1 MLAMASSLLVVFTA
15 SELHDFDLVRTAMS
29 LDGRGDLATFYK
41 WGANI
46 EIVTISDHQNL
57 IDFDR
62 SAFFSIQ
69 FFNATQI
76 AFGNPVLLSTC
87 THYCVHGVFSKSL
100 TEKARILTVIPAGGK
115 HLQHYMSSLSASCL
129 TIVVSGH
136 RIRTLSTNPLKIVSE
151 ILLSTEEINA
161 LCRQDMAE
169 VNRVIRQRLQSEVA
183 LVNQLGHYIIDSGGK
198 RFRPLL
204 VLLSARAHGYEGRL
218 HHILAAIIEF
228 IHTATLLHDDVVDES
243 SLRRGKETANDLF
256 GNAASVLVG
265 DFLYSRAFEM
275 MVDVDSM
282 QVMAILANTTNVIA
296 EGEVMQLMNV
306 HDANTT
312 EERYIDVIHCKTA
325 KLFEA
330 ATRLGAVL
338 CKRAEPQE
346 MAMARYGMHLG
357 TAFQLIDDVLD
368 YTSSSDDMGKNV
380 GDDLAEGKPT
390 LPLIHAMS
398 RGTPEQVALIRK
410 AIEKGG
416 YEYID
421 DVQAIIVATGA
432 LDYTAAIARREADL
446 ALNELDH
453 LEDSDHKQA
462 LVSLAHLSV
471 DRNS

>member
-1 MLAMASSLLVVFTA
+1 
-15 SELHDFDLVRTAMS
+15 
-29 LDGRGDLATFYK
+29 
-41 WGANI
+41 
-46 EIVTISDHQNL
+46 
-57 IDFDR
+57 
-62 SAFFSIQ
+62 
-69 FFNATQI
+69 
-76 AFGNPVLLSTC
+76 
-87 THYCVHGVFSKSL
+87 
-100 TEKARILTVIPAGGK
+100 
-115 HLQHYMSSLSASCL
+115 
-129 TIVVSGH
+129 
-136 RIRTLSTNPLKIVSE
+136 VSE
-151 ILLSTEEINA
+151 ILLSTEEINT
-161 LCRQDMAE
+161 LCHQDMAE
-169 VNRVIRQRLQSEVA
+169 VNRVIRQRLQSDVA

-204 VLLSARAHGYEGRL
+204 VLLSARAHGYQGNL
-218 HHILAAIIEF
+218 HHILAAIVEF

-243 SLRRGKETANDLF
+243 SLRRGKETANELF

-275 MVDVDSM
+275 MVDVNSM
-282 QVMAILANTTNVIA
+282 RVMEILANTTNVIA

-306 HDANTT
+306 HDADTT
-312 EERYIDVIHCKTA
+312 EERYINVIHCKTA

-338 CKRAEPQE
+338 CNRGERE
-346 MAMARYGMHLG
+346 ETAMARYGMHLG

-398 RGTPEQVALIRK
+398 KGTAEQAALIRT

-416 YEYID
+416 YDYIEQ
-421 DVQAIIVATGA
+421 VQAIIHATGA
-432 LDYTAAIARREADL
+432 LDYTTAVARNQADL
-446 ALNELDH
+446 ALSELEH
-453 LEDSDHKQA
+453 LEDSDYKQA